1 MRFEETRT
9 MPVELKKG
17 WDYVNDF
24 RRWPDYYAGFDH
36 IVDPD
41 NGAWDDVGDTVAFAY
56 RLLGRIIEGVAVLEE
71 RDEGVMVKLVAKVP
85 PLPDV
90 TQEWHYTEL
99 ADQFILRVV
108 LETEGA
114 TSFMGRL
121 IDGTLLPR
129 ALEKDLKR
137 TLDNLEAIFEMGIPD

>member
-9 MPVELKKG
+9 MPVELKLG

-24 RRWPDYYAGFDH
+24 RHWPDFYAGFDH
-36 IVDPD
+36 IVDPEIGSW
-41 NGAWDDVGDTVAFAY
+41 NTAGDSVKFAY
-56 RLLGRIIEGVAVLEE
+56 RLLGRKIEGVATLQE
-71 RDEGVMVKLVAKVP
+71 RQEGALVKFIAKVP

-90 TQEWHYTEL
+90 MEEWHYRDL
-99 ADQFILRVV
+99 NDHFILRVV
-108 LETEGA
+108 LETGGT

-129 ALEKDLKR
+129 VLEKDLKR
-137 TLDNLEAIFEMGIPD
+137 TMDNLEDLFGMGIPD

>member
-9 MPVELKKG
+9 MPVELKLG

-24 RRWPDYYAGFDH
+24 RHWPDYYAGFDH

-41 NGAWDDVGDTVAFAY
+41 TGAWNAVGDRVKFAY
-56 RLLGRIIEGVAVLEE
+56 RLLGRKIEGIATLQE
-71 RDEGVMVKLVAKVP
+71 RDEGALVKFTAKVP

-90 TQEWHYTEL
+90 IQEWHYAEL
-99 ADQFILRVV
+99 NDHFILRVV

-121 IDGTLLPR
+121 IDGTLLPK

-137 TLDNLEAIFEMGIPD
+137 TLDNLEDIFEMGIPD